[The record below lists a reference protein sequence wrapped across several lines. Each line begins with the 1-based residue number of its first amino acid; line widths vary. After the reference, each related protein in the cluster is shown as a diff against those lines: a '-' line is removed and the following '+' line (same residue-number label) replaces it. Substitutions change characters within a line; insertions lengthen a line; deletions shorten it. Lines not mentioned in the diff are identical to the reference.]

1 MRDKITV
8 PAILARKGGPK
19 LKVVTAYDT
28 PSAQIADQAG
38 ADIILVGDT
47 LAHVV
52 LGFEDTLPA
61 TVDIMVHH
69 TAAVARAKPNALVLG
84 DLPWLSFHIS
94 VEDTVRN
101 AGRLM
106 REGRAEAVKLEGG
119 RKRLPMVEA
128 LLAAEIPVMGH
139 LGLTPQSIHAMGGY
153 RVQGRGVEAARELVE
168 DARALAAVGVFA
180 IVLEG
185 VPDVVAQVVT
195 QEVPV
200 PTIGIGAG
208 PSCDGQVL
216 VYHDVLGLHHGRLP
230 KFVRQYTHLA
240 DTATEALERFFAD
253 IESGAFPADNESY
266 HMDEASA
273 RAFHALMRKE
283 E

>member
-1 MRDKITV
+1 MRDKVTV

-61 TVDIMVHH
+61 TIDIMVHH
-69 TAAVARAKPNALVLG
+69 TAAVARAKPTALVLG

-94 VEDTVRN
+94 VEETVRN

-128 LLAAEIPVMGH
+128 LLSAEIPVMGH

-168 DARALAAVGVFA
+168 DARALAAAGVFA

-185 VPDVVAQVVT
+185 VPDIVAQIVT

-208 PSCDGQVL
+208 PFCDGQVL

-240 DTATEALERFFAD
+240 DIATEALEHFFAD
-253 IESGAFPADNESY
+253 IESGTFPADNESY

-273 RAFHALMRKE
+273 KAFHALMRKE